1 MKNSEYLMEVSI
13 LSTVLFAH
21 HLHTDEEYFNSLEL
35 QEEWFL
41 IPFHKI
47 VVKAINHNKAK
58 NEPIYEE
65 FIADS
70 LSIRGQLDFALW
82 TTIISANPFSKVLF
96 EKYLETLKKPKT
108 SLYYEV

>member
-1 MKNSEYLMEVSI
+1 MTNSEYLIEVSI

-21 HLHTDEEYFNSLEL
+21 HQCKDEEYFNSLEL

-41 IPFHKI
+41 VPFHKI
-47 VVKAINHNKAK
+47 IVKAINHHRAK
-58 NEPIYEE
+58 CEPTYEE

-70 LSIRGQLDFALW
+70 LSRRGQLDFELW
-82 TTIISANPFSKVLF
+82 TRIISANPFGKPNF
-96 EKYLETLKKPKT
+96 ERYLEVLQKPKT

>member
-1 MKNSEYLMEVSI
+1 MTNAEYLIEVSI

-21 HLHTDEEYFNSLEL
+21 HQCKDEEYFNNLEL

-41 IPFHKI
+41 VPFHKI
-47 VVKAINHNKAK
+47 IVKAIHHHKAK
-58 NEPIYEE
+58 SEPTYEE

-70 LSIRGQLDFALW
+70 LSKRGQLDFELW
-82 TTIISANPFSKVLF
+82 TKIISANPFSKVLF
-96 EKYLETLKKPKT
+96 EQYLETLQKPKT

>member
-1 MKNSEYLMEVSI
+1 MKNSEYLIEVSI

-21 HLHTDEEYFNSLEL
+21 HQCKDEQYFNELEL

-41 IPFHKI
+41 ISFHKI
-47 VVKAINHNKAK
+47 IVRAINHNKAK
-58 NEPIYEE
+58 SEPIYEE

-70 LSIRGQLDFALW
+70 LSKRGQLDFELW

-96 EKYLETLKKPKT
+96 EQYLETLQKPKV

>member
-1 MKNSEYLMEVSI
+1 MKNSEYLIEVSI

-21 HLHTDEEYFNSLEL
+21 HQEQHEEYFNNLEL

-47 VVKAINHNKAK
+47 IVKAINHHKMKA
-58 NEPIYEE
+58 EPIYEE
-65 FIADS
+65 YIADS
-70 LSIRGQLDFALW
+70 LSKRGQLDFELW
-82 TTIISANPFSKVLF
+82 ITIISANPFSKVLF
-96 EKYLETLKKPKT
+96 EKYLETLQKPKT